1 MAEIKNSYFSDP
13 ALTEKLGAK
22 LQSQLEVLS
31 NIDQKFESKNDLKSV
46 ANQFEAI
53 FLEMLLK
60 QARES
65 KLSEGLFDT
74 KSDDNFVQM
83 LDTELAKSSSEL
95 VDIGIAEFIIEQ
107 MSSRGSGWMSDIYGI
122 AKSGLQAYKEG
133 LATTGQNIANVGNE
147 AYAKREAPISE
158 IKSGSDVLQI
168 SKSAGYGVKVD
179 GITRAFDKFIDV
191 QLQNA
196 TSGFSFQ
203 PHRPQF

>member
-95 VDIGIAEFIIEQ
+95 VDIGIAESIIEQ
-107 MSSRGSGWMSDIYGI
+107 MSSRGSG
-122 AKSGLQAYKEG
+122 
-133 LATTGQNIANVGNE
+133 
-147 AYAKREAPISE
+147 
-158 IKSGSDVLQI
+158 
-168 SKSAGYGVKVD
+168 
-179 GITRAFDKFIDV
+179 
-191 QLQNA
+191 
-196 TSGFSFQ
+196 
-203 PHRPQF
+203 